1 MFPLLGKIDS
11 VFKHGCQLEFRMPLQ
26 VQALLLTANSEVK
39 TVKITIA
46 KEEVGCQ
53 LSDIQKYLKKK
64 TPLQVLGTYGWKGS
78 TLHLFGH
85 KEGKAGTENKHELP
99 PPLDNELCF
108 GDIIVLLSKEKK
120 SFAKPIPFKIDD
132 YESFYTQ
139 MFEGFEDLDEDEN
152 EEDEN
157 VFEEEDDDDDD
168 IEEKEAEFEEN
179 EEPVYLEE
187 EEEAVVVEEKPEYE
201 EELIPVLVTRKKA
214 AKSEKVSKSKKKEAP
229 PPFQLGEELTP
240 EVEVAPVKE
249 KQRLQTLSA
258 ISKILITFSEDEQ
271 KELEHHIYNASLIV
285 ADKKHITKHWAQIL
299 FVEIYKSH
307 SRTIIANL
315 SPTNYVKNEGLY
327 TRYKDGS
334 ISLAEIAHLNFSDL
348 YPEIWKELSIRQ
360 YEREKRQ
367 LEGNKSMATD
377 QWQCKRCGKRECTYY
392 ELQTRSADEPMTI
405 FIQCVNCGKH
415 WRQ

>member
-1 MFPLLGKIDS
+1 
-11 VFKHGCQLEFRMPLQ
+11 MPIQ
-26 VQALLLTANSEVK
+26 VQALLLTASSEVK
-39 TVKITIA
+39 SVKITIA

-64 TPLQVLGTYGWKGS
+64 TPLQLLGTYGWKGN
-78 TLHLFGH
+78 TLNVFGH

-108 GDIIVLLSKEKK
+108 GDIIILLCKEKK
-120 SFAKPIPFKIDD
+120 SFAKPIPFKVDD

-139 MFEGFEDLDEDEN
+139 MFEGFEDLDEDEEG
-152 EEDEN
+152 EE
-157 VFEEEDDDDDD
+157 VFEDDDDDD
-168 IEEKEAEFEEN
+168 LEEKEAEFEEN
-179 EEPVYLEE
+179 EQPTYIEE
-187 EEEAVVVEEKPEYE
+187 EEETAVVEEKPEYE
-201 EELIPVLVTRKKA
+201 EEVAPVVIRKKA
-214 AKSEKVSKSKKKEAP
+214 VKAEKVSKSKKKEAP
-229 PPFQLGEELTP
+229 PPFQLGEELTREL
-240 EVEVAPVKE
+240 EVVPQNE
-249 KQRLQTLSA
+249 KQRLQTLHA
-258 ISKILITFSEDEQ
+258 ISTILTTFSEQEQ
-271 KELEHHIYNASLIV
+271 KELEHHIYNASLLV
-285 ADKKHITKHWAQIL
+285 ADKKHITKHWAQLL

-315 SPTNYVKNEGLY
+315 SPSNYVKNEALY
-327 TRYKDGS
+327 KRYKDGS